1 MVCWRRVR
9 PVPPGPAPARPRR
22 TPGRSRRTPV
32 HPRRD
37 QAPHNRGRNIGVC
50 GILILPAVC
59 HSSSAATDRLA
70 PQRSSSGEHGTGCR
84 TLTGCGKSGA
94 VPLQLRSVKA
104 GTDAW
109 GGSLGKQRELPGLVT
124 TSRIWLVPGCQ
135 GARHGVVPR
144 WMNTRLATGWAAQ
157 RRQAAGHSMGW
168 RLVLGLGAVP
178 AVIGWR

>member
-84 TLTGCGKSGA
+84 TLTGCGTSGA
-94 VPLQLRSVKA
+94 VPLQLRPVKARPAAWGAARSVKA
-104 GTDAW
+104 CVTG
-109 GGSLGKQRELPGLVT
+109 PGHHTPNLASGRL
-124 TSRIWLVPGCQ
+124 SRVQ
-135 GARHGVVPR
+135 HGVVPR
-144 WMNTRLATGWAAQ
+144 WMSTRLATGWAAQ
-157 RRQAAGHSMGW
+157 RWQAAGHSMGW
-168 RLVLGLGAVP
+168 RLVP
-178 AVIGWR
+178 AWAPRMP